1 LAKKDYQNIVEMITV
16 KNGTPYLK
24 ELDISGNDVYFLNII
39 KM

>member
-1 LAKKDYQNIVEMITV
+1 MIIV
-16 KNGTPYLK
+16 KNGAPHLK